1 MSEEVGIIETK
12 SGVVVVKIHQISWED
27 FGALSAM
34 VHNYIGDRE
43 EEGKNV
49 TLEDICNIEGITPEL
64 VKVILKK
71 LAEDGEIYTDYAGHI
86 KIL

>member
-1 MSEEVGIIETK
+1 
-12 SGVVVVKIHQISWED
+12 
-27 FGALSAM
+27 M